1 MWGDTLNC
9 DPGTRLLDF
18 DLFDATH
25 ELVAN
30 CDYHSVNAALEQQGS
45 SHDFVCC
52 TYDTPAFPLSPP
64 LAVASENSEDE
75 SDEDDTQE
83 GAEPQSKKTKS

>member
-25 ELVAN
+25 ALVAN

-45 SHDFVCC
+45 SHNFVCC
-52 TYDTPAFPLSPP
+52 TYI
-64 LAVASENSEDE
+64 
-75 SDEDDTQE
+75 
-83 GAEPQSKKTKS
+83 